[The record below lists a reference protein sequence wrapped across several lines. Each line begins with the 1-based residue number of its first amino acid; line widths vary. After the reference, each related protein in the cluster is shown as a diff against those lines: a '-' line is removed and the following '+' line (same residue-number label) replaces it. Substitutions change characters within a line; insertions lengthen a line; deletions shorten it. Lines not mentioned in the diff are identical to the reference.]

1 MWEKEIETI
10 RAIIAKT
17 ELEETVKWGA
27 PVFTINGKNV
37 MAYAGFKNHFA
48 LWFYNGVFLK
58 DEAKILVNAQK
69 NKTKALRQ
77 WRFEKGD
84 VFDEKLLL
92 NYIKEAIENEKQ
104 GKVWKP
110 QKIKLE
116 IPQFLKLALDSDKKL
131 NEAFHK
137 LTPYKQKEYAE
148 HIQTAKREATKQS
161 RLEKIIP
168 MILEGK
174 GLHDKYKNC

>member
-37 MAYAGFKNHFA
+37 VAYAGFKNYFA

-58 DEAKILVNAQK
+58 DEAKVLVNAQE

-84 VFDEKLLL
+84 DFDEKLLL
-92 NYIKEAIENEKQ
+92 RYIKEAIENEKQ

-110 QKIKLE
+110 QKRSE
-116 IPQFLKLALDSDKKL
+116 
-131 NEAFHK
+131 
-137 LTPYKQKEYAE
+137 E
-148 HIQTAKREATKQS
+148 HTSELQS
-161 RLEKIIP
+161 RPHLVCRLLLEK
-168 MILEGK
+168 K
-174 GLHDKYKNC
+174 KKKKKKK